1 MKKILFSVLI
11 LIFGIH
17 YSQTY
22 YSQDFNTAGLNGW
35 VSTDIDGDG
44 KQWTNMNVSS
54 VNAGFGSGS
63 LTSFSYMSGTVLT
76 PNNLITSPLINLSNV
91 TASNAYLVYNLA
103 TYSNYPNEK
112 YSVYV
117 TTTNASGAITASTP
131 VYTETVA
138 AGGFQNR
145 VINVSSFIGQQVYIS
160 FRHYDCTDQYYLI
173 LDNIQVKSFADYDV
187 ALKNLSLSRYGVTNT
202 DYFIKAT
209 VKNNGAQSVNNVT
222 LNWNDG
228 TDHSAV
234 IPLAAPLAI
243 GQEKEITHSNAVNYS
258 TVVNKNIIVS
268 VTGVNGAADAAPADN
283 TLSVPFNTVS
293 QNSPKKVVIEEGTGT
308 WCGWCPRGAVAM
320 HNATNNMSNDFIG
333 IAVHRGKVNAPDPME
348 ITAYT
353 TGTNFSS
360 FPTMNADRSSFGLDI
375 PGNADFSPIITERKQ
390 IIAPAALSA
399 TSSLVGRTVTFNASA
414 VFRTNFTNA
423 NFRFAAVVIED
434 EVKGT
439 TSGYNQA
446 NYYAGGTTSMGGY
459 ESKPNPVPAADMVYD
474 HVGRMLLGGYAG
486 QAGSIPSTLTDGQV
500 VNYTFTADI
509 PTAYNL
515 DKIKVAL
522 LLLDGTT
529 GEIVNAA
536 GPFAINTTLGVHA
549 AEKTNNEHILYPNPA
564 KDYFK
569 IDGKGKA
576 DIKIFDVSGRIILEK
591 ENAEP
596 NTPISVHNFVKGTY
610 LVSIKE
616 KDAEPVIKKL
626 IIK

>member
-1 MKKILFSVLI
+1 MKKILFTMCI

-35 VSTDIDGDG
+35 LSTDIDGDG
-44 KQWTNMNVSS
+44 NQWFNG
-54 VNAGFGSGS
+54 NASGIYPNLGSGT
-63 LTSFSYMSGTVLT
+63 LASYSYKSGQALT
-76 PNNLITSPLINLSNV
+76 PNNLITSPLIDLSSV
-91 TASNAYLVYNLA
+91 TASNVYLVYNLV
-103 TYSNYPNEK
+103 TDLGYPSEK

-138 AGGFQNR
+138 EGGFQFR
-145 VINVSSFIGQQVYIS
+145 MVNVSSFIGQQIYIS
-160 FRHYDCTDQYYLI
+160 FRHYDCTDQYYLL
-173 LDNIQVKSFADYDV
+173 LDNIQIKSLPDYDV
-187 ALKNLSLSRYGVTNT
+187 ALKNVSLDRYGLINTN
-202 DYFIKAT
+202 YFINAT
-209 VKNNGAQSVNNVT
+209 VKNNGAQSVNNITV
-222 LNWNDG
+222 NWNDG

-234 IPLAAPLAI
+234 IALATPLAA
-243 GQEKEITHSNAVNYS
+243 GQEKVITHSVAVNYP
-258 TVVNKNIIVS
+258 TVVNKDITVS
-268 VTGVNGAADAAPADN
+268 VTGVNGAADATPADN
-283 TLSVPFNTVS
+283 TLSTKFITVS

-308 WCGWCPRGAVAM
+308 WCGWCPRGAVGM
-320 HNATNNMSNDFIG
+320 HNADNTFPNDFIG
-333 IAVHRGKVNAPDPME
+333 IAVHNNDPMTLAE
-348 ITAYT
+348 YN
-353 TGTNFSS
+353 TGANFNS
-360 FPTMNADRSSFGLDI
+360 FPGMNVDRSLLRLDVS
-375 PGNADFSPIITERKQ
+375 PDFSEFINARKSL
-390 IIAPAALSA
+390 IVPVALNA
-399 TSSLVGRTVTFNASA
+399 TSSLAGRTLTFNASA

-423 NFRFAAVVIED
+423 NFRFAAVVVEN

-439 TSGYNQA
+439 TSGYNQK
-446 NYYAGGTTSMGGY
+446 NYYAGGNYGPMDGY

-486 QAGSIPSTLTDGQV
+486 QIGSIPATITDGQV

-509 PTAYNL
+509 PTTYNL
-515 DKIKVAL
+515 DKIKVVL

-536 GPFAINTTLGVHA
+536 GPFAINGTLGIHA
-549 AEKTNNEHILYPNPA
+549 AEKTDNEHTLYPNPA

-576 DIKIFDVSGRIILEK
+576 DIKILDLSGRIILEK
-591 ENAEP
+591 EGVEP
-596 NTPISVHNFVKGTY
+596 NTPISVHDFVKGTY

>member
-63 LTSFSYMSGTVLT
+63 LTSFSYVNGTGALT
-76 PNNLITSPLINLSNV
+76 PNNLITSPLINLSTV

-103 TYSNYPNEK
+103 TYSNDPNEK

-138 AGGFQNR
+138 AGGFQSR
-145 VINVSSFIGQQVYIS
+145 VINVSPFIGQQVYIS

-173 LDNIQVKSFADYDV
+173 LDNIKVKSLADYDV
-187 ALKNLSLSRYGVTNT
+187 ALTNLSLNRYGVINT
-202 DYFIKAT
+202 DYFIKTT
-209 VKNNGAQSVNNVT
+209 VKNNGLQSVNNVT

-228 TDHSAV
+228 TDHSTV
-234 IPLAAPLAI
+234 IALAAPLAA
-243 GQEKEITHSNAVNYS
+243 GQEKVITHSVAVNYPA
-258 TVVNKNIIVS
+258 VVNKNIAVS
-268 VTGVNGAADAAPADN
+268 ITGVNGAADSTPADN
-283 TLSVPFNTVS
+283 TLSTQFISVS

-308 WCGWCPRGAVAM
+308 WCGYCPRGAVAM
-320 HNATNNMSNDFIG
+320 HNAENSFPNDFIG
-333 IAVHRGKVNAPDPME
+333 IAVHNNDPMTLAE
-348 ITAYT
+348 YN
-353 TGTNFSS
+353 TGANFNS
-360 FPTMNADRSSFGLDI
+360 FPGMNVDRSLLRQSVSS
-375 PGNADFSPIITERKQ
+375 DFSEFINARKSL
-390 IIAPAALSA
+390 IVPVALNA
-399 TSSLVGRTVTFNASA
+399 TSSLAGRILTFNASA

-423 NFRFAAVVIED
+423 NFRFVAVVIED

-446 NYYAGGTTSMGGY
+446 NYYAGSTTSMGGY

-549 AEKTNNEHILYPNPA
+549 AEKTNNEHMLYPNPA

-576 DIKIFDVSGRIILEK
+576 DIKIFDVSGRTILEK

>member
-22 YSQDFNTAGLNGW
+22 YSQDFNTGGLNGW

-44 KQWTNMNVSS
+44 KQWFYGSASNIYPNL
-54 VNAGFGSGS
+54 GSGS
-63 LTSFSYMSGTVLT
+63 MASYSKQALT
-76 PNNLITSPLINLSNV
+76 PNNLITSPLIDLSAV
-91 TASNAYLVYNLA
+91 TASNAYLIYNLA
-103 TYSNYPNEK
+103 TDSNKPNEK

-138 AGGFQNR
+138 AGGVQSR

-160 FRHYDCTDQYYLI
+160 FRHYDCTNQYYLI
-173 LDNIQVKSFADYDV
+173 LDNIRVKSLADYDV
-187 ALKNLSLSRYGVTNT
+187 SLKNVSLSRYGLTNT

-209 VKNNGAQSVNNVT
+209 VKNNGAQTINNIT

-228 TDHSAV
+228 ADHSAV
-234 IPLAAPLAI
+234 IALPTPLAPDD
-243 GQEKEITHSNAVNYS
+243 EKIIMHSVAVNYS
-258 TVVNKNIIVS
+258 SLVEKNINVS
-268 VTGVNGAADAAPADN
+268 VTGVNGFPDSTPADN
-283 TLSVPFNTVS
+283 TLSVLFNTVS

-308 WCGWCPRGAVAM
+308 WCGYCPRGAVAM
-320 HNATNNMSNDFIG
+320 HNAENSFPNDFIG
-333 IAVHRGKVNAPDPME
+333 IAVHNNDPMTLAE
-348 ITAYT
+348 YN
-353 TGTNFSS
+353 TGANFNS
-360 FPTMNADRSSFGLDI
+360 FPGMNVDRSLLRQGVSS
-375 PGNADFSPIITERKQ
+375 DFSEFISARKSL
-390 IIAPAALSA
+390 IVPVALNA
-399 TSSLVGRTVTFNASA
+399 TSSLAGRILTFNASA
-414 VFRTNFTNA
+414 VFRTNFANA
-423 NFRFAAVVIED
+423 SLRFAAVVIED

-446 NYYAGGTTSMGGY
+446 NYYAGSTTSMGGY

-486 QAGSIPSTLTDGQV
+486 QAGSIPSTLTDGQI
-500 VNYTFTADI
+500 VNYTFTADV

-549 AEKTNNEHILYPNPA
+549 AEKTNNEHMLYPNPA

-576 DIKIFDVSGRIILEK
+576 DIKIFDVSGRTILEK

>member
-63 LTSFSYMSGTVLT
+63 LTSFSYVNGTGALT
-76 PNNLITSPLINLSNV
+76 PNNLITSPLINLSTV

-103 TYSNYPNEK
+103 TYSNDPNEK

-173 LDNIQVKSFADYDV
+173 LDNIQVKSLADYDV
-187 ALKNLSLSRYGVTNT
+187 ALTNLSLSRYGVTNT

-268 VTGVNGAADAAPADN
+268 VTGVNGAADATPADN
-283 TLSVPFNTVS
+283 TLSTQFISVS

-308 WCGWCPRGAVAM
+308 WCGYCPRGAVAM
-320 HNATNNMSNDFIG
+320 HNAENSFPNDFIG
-333 IAVHRGKVNAPDPME
+333 IAVHNNDPMTLAE
-348 ITAYT
+348 YN
-353 TGTNFSS
+353 TGANFNS
-360 FPTMNADRSSFGLDI
+360 FPGMNVDRSLLRQSVSS
-375 PGNADFSPIITERKQ
+375 DFSEFINARKSL
-390 IIAPAALSA
+390 IVPVALNA
-399 TSSLVGRTVTFNASA
+399 TSSLAGRILTFNASA

-423 NFRFAAVVIED
+423 NFRFVAVVIED

-446 NYYAGGTTSMGGY
+446 NYYAGSTTSMGGY

-549 AEKTNNEHILYPNPA
+549 AEKTNNEHMLYPNPA

-576 DIKIFDVSGRIILEK
+576 DIKIFDVSGRTILEK